1 MTETERKPR
10 SRNGR
15 FPVLALLGAILIGIG
30 LFGLYT
36 GPDLLQ
42 YAFLPAKAS
51 NESAASAPSSS
62 NESSLLDE
70 DPDADPDA
78 NIPSSQAS
86 VTPTSP
92 LREALRDYAEIVQS
106 SVWAGEDL
114 RMTIHGQISNA
125 SVYRES
131 GGSAADVRV
140 ILAGPRYSEVFPRQ
154 ILEGNALSDAEIS
167 NHTMSVVLDSRLA
180 FSLFRDTPPIGE
192 TVQIESK
199 AYTVVGI
206 VRYSRSLGASN
217 EFTAWVPLGADETLS
232 PDLLTVSVR
241 HSQAGDGFT
250 TLWQS
255 ETKQVFGAG
264 TFISLPREKTR
275 ASMFPRLMVFFFAVL
290 LMQKWIGLLRQWGRM
305 FLEDARSRISR
316 QYAFSLTGYFVLRM
330 LAALLL
336 GAATL
341 AAMYVLAVF
350 ITQPLLI
357 FPEWVPEKP
366 VAMSSILTRFWFLI
380 ADNATPVVFVT
391 EEAALLRFW
400 HFLIRLGTFLF
411 LLGLVSLLLRKRSE
425 KSPE

>member
-1 MTETERKPR
+1 MSETERKHR

-15 FPVLALLGAILIGIG
+15 FSVLALLGAILIGIG
-30 LFGLYT
+30 LIGLYT

-42 YAFLPAKAS
+42 YAFLPEKAG
-51 NESAASAPSSS
+51 NGSAASAPSSG
-62 NESSLLDE
+62 NESSLLEE
-70 DPDADPDA
+70 DPDSDADAD
-78 NIPSSQAS
+78 IPSGQVS
-86 VTPTSP
+86 VAPTSP

-131 GGSAADVRV
+131 GGTAADVRV
-140 ILAGPRYSEVFPRQ
+140 ILAGPRYSEVFPRE

-167 NHTMSVVLDSRLA
+167 NHRMSVVLDSRLA
-180 FSLFRDTPPIGE
+180 FTLFRDTPPIGE

-199 AYTVVGI
+199 TYTVVGI

-217 EFTAWVPLGADETLS
+217 ELTAWVPLGADDSLS

-255 ETKQVFGAG
+255 ETRQVFGSG

-290 LMQKWIGLLRQWGRM
+290 LMKKWISLLRQWGRL
-305 FLEDARSRISR
+305 FLDDARCRISR
-316 QYAFSLTGYFVLRM
+316 QYAWSLAGYFALRV

-336 GAATL
+336 GAVTL
-341 AAMYVLAVF
+341 AAMYALAVF
-350 ITQPLLI
+350 ITQPLLV

-366 VAMSSILTRFWFLI
+366 VAMSSILARFWSLI
-380 ADNATPVVFVT
+380 TENAAPVVFVT

-411 LLGLVSLLLRKRSE
+411 LLGLVSRLRRNRPE
-425 KSPE
+425 KSSG